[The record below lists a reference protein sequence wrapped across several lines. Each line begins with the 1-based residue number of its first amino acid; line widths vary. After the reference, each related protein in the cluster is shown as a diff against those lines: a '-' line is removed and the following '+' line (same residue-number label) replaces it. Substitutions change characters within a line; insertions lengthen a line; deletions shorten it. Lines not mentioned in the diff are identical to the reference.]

1 MNSRS
6 ITPDFSESARMVLR
20 ERYLRRDEAGRL
32 IEDAHGMLR
41 RVASAIAA
49 PARMFGEDAVFWEER
64 FLPFMGVSG
73 WNKVLR
79 PCVMPR

>member
-6 ITPDFSESARMVLR
+6 ITPAFSESARIVLR

-49 PARMFGEDAVFWEER
+49 PARMFGEGYS
-64 FLPFMGVSG
+64 LPLWLASG
-73 WNKVLR
+73 ANAFVG
-79 PCVMPR
+79 PRGCAP